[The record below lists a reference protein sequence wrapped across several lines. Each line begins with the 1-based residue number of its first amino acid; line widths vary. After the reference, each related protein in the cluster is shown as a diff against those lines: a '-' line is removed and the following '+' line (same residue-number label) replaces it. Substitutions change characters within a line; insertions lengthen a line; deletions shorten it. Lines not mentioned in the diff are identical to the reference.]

1 MVDIYIYGEWG
12 LSNTTLSILCHAIH
26 VFFCGDHL
34 AKPSIYR
41 RIQLEPGIEFPNH
54 TILIALQYLDMAIEH
69 SPFIGN
75 FPAIKNL
82 HLIIGYIPAR
92 LFDDTRGYVDPFE
105 EPLEKKIWE
114 PPMII

>member
-1 MVDIYIYGEWG
+1 MVDIYIYMVNGAY
-12 LSNTTLSILCHAIH
+12 LTPPCPSYAMLYM
-26 VFFCGDHL
+26 FFCGDHL

-69 SPFIGN
+69 PPFIGN